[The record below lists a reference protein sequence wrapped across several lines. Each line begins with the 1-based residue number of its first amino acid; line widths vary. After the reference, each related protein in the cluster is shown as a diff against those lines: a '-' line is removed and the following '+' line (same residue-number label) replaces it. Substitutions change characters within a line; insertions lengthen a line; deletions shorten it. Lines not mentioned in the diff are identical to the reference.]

1 VSALRLHIGGREPRE
16 GWKILNIQPGP
27 GVDYVGNCIDL
38 SQFLDGSVDELYA
51 SHVYEHLSY
60 QGELQRALK
69 EAFRVLAPGGALRVS
84 VPDFAT
90 LCQLAIDPKLSVNDR
105 FQVMRMMFGGQ
116 LDPHDFHRV
125 GLSGELLAYFLK
137 DAGFSQLRQV
147 DEFKLFEDTS
157 SLRMFGKLISLNV
170 EAKK

>member
-1 VSALRLHIGGREPRE
+1 MTPTRLHIGGREPRE
-16 GWKILNIQPGP
+16 GWKILNIQQRA

-38 SQFLDGSVDELYA
+38 SQFADGSIQELYA

-69 EAFRVLAPGGALRVS
+69 EAFRVLVPNGVLRVS

-90 LCQLAIDPKLSVNDR
+90 LCQLAIDPKLAVNDR

-116 LDPHDFHRV
+116 MDPHDFHRV

-137 DAGFSQLRQV
+137 DAGFTQQSQV
-147 DEFKLFEDTS
+147 DEFKLFDDTS
-157 SLRMFGKLISLNV
+157 SLRMFGRLISLNI
-170 EAKK
+170 EARK